1 MAQNYAVDDY
11 MVAEKFPKIRMWES
25 FLILPLRLDELPR
38 KHPAKRVFCQHT
50 AVCLGAGHR
59 TGGAPPIRHVISG
72 CTHHHHH
79 GQAEHHHHD
88 CKKWDGSHAQDQWRS
103 HEHVC
108 TLCEWDF
115 SPLSAPTKTTW
126 DKQVVHHA
134 VQPILGWTRAG
145 FVTTTWQADW
155 SRRGPPESA

>member
-1 MAQNYAVDDY
+1 MTTRRPRSFQKLESGNLFSLYLYAV
-11 MVAEKFPKIRMWES
+11 MSRLES
-25 FLILPLRLDELPR
+25 TQRNAFFASTLLCVWALVIGLEV
-38 KHPAKRVFCQHT
+38 HHQF
-50 AVCLGAGHR
+50 G
-59 TGGAPPIRHVISG
+59 HVISG

-88 CKKWDGSHAQDQWRS
+88 CKKWDGSHAQDQWRG
-103 HEHVC
+103 HEHIC
-108 TLCEWDF
+108 SLCEWDF

-126 DKQVVHHA
+126 DKQDALHA
-134 VQPILGWTRAG
+134 VQLVLGWTQEG